1 MHPSFHM
8 KIVFLWILYFLLYM
22 LFSVCAELHMDLEFC
37 FQNIYLLKIKI
48 KTQMKFNP
56 YTQYIFLVSNLTFM
70 NCWSMKYL
78 WLNDFKK
85 EVPIS
90 AKKRHHKYLIDTQFR
105 NVSFETKKVIFK
117 LFLWF
122 MKASQRF
129 DGQFCRVAL
138 SLYSGSFPFVTH
150 LYFLNHLWL
159 DLIWINS

>member
-1 MHPSFHM
+1 M
-8 KIVFLWILYFLLYM
+8 KIVFLGILYFLLYM

-56 YTQYIFLVSNLTFM
+56 YTKYIFLVSKLTFM
-70 NCWSMKYL
+70 NFWSIKYL
-78 WLNDFKK
+78 WLNDFKRG
-85 EVPIS
+85 VPIS
-90 AKKRHHKYLIDTQFR
+90 AKKHHHKYLIDTQFR

-138 SLYSGSFPFVTH
+138 SRWSDSFPFFTH
-150 LYFLNHLWL
+150 LYFLDHLWL